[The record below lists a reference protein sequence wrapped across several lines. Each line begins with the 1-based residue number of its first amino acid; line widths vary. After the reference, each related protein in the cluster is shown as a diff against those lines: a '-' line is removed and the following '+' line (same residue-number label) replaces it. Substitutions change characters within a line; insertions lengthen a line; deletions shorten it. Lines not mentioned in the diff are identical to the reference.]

1 MTISAAQPAMTDTS
15 ALPGVGLPSWSAELI
30 AAARSAGED
39 VGLGLDLAAKYG
51 DQLPLPGRG
60 ATAVRWALL
69 AEVAA
74 ADLTAA
80 RILEAHSD
88 ALAILAEATA
98 AGEYGQPPPLGTWG
112 VFAAEASG
120 VRLDATEEPSG
131 WRLAGTKPWCSLG
144 GTLDHALVTAHA
156 GTQRRLFAV
165 DLHDASV
172 RADPSTGWAAR
183 GLRNVPSG
191 PVHFKHTPAYP
202 VGGPS
207 WYLTRPGF
215 AWGGL
220 GVAACW
226 HGGAHAL
233 SQALRAAAARSA
245 PRELLSMHVGGAD
258 VARHGAAASLLE
270 AARLVDD
277 PETGAGAAGELLA
290 LRVRSVVAD
299 AAERVIMHVAHALG
313 PAPLAFDE
321 EHARRVADLQ
331 IYLRQHH
338 AERDLARLGTLLSGA
353 GT

>member
-1 MTISAAQPAMTDTS
+1 MTGPTVLT
-15 ALPGVGLPSWSAELI
+15 GVDLPSWSSDLV
-30 AAARSAGED
+30 AAARAAGED
-39 VGLGLDLAAKYG
+39 VRLGLELAAKYG
-51 DQLPLPGRG
+51 DQLPLPGHG
-60 ATAVRWALL
+60 ATAARWALL

-88 ALAILAEATA
+88 ALAILAEAGA
-98 AGEYGQPPPLGTWG
+98 AGEYGPPRPAGTWG
-112 VFAAEASG
+112 VFAAEGPG
-120 VRLDATEEPSG
+120 VRLDATEEASG

-144 GTLDHALVTAHA
+144 GALDHALVTAHA
-156 GTQRRLFAV
+156 GAHRRLFAV
-165 DLHDASV
+165 DLRDPSV
-172 RADPSTGWAAR
+172 RADPPTGWAAR

-191 PVHFKHTPAYP
+191 PVHFAATVAHP
-202 VGGPS
+202 VGGPG

-226 HGGAHAL
+226 LGGAHAL
-233 SQALRAAAARSA
+233 SQSLRAVAAR
-245 PRELLSMHVGGAD
+245 RESGGVLSMHVGAAD
-258 VARHGAAASLLE
+258 VAMHGAAASLLD
-270 AARLVDD
+270 AARVVDD
-277 PETGAGAAGELLA
+277 PGNGSAAVGELLA

-299 AAERVIMHVAHALG
+299 AAERVLTHVAHALG

-331 IYLRQHH
+331 IYIRQHH
-338 AERDLARLGTLLSGA
+338 AERDLATLGTLLSGG

>member
-1 MTISAAQPAMTDTS
+1 LTGAS
-15 ALPGVGLPSWSAELI
+15 ALPSVALPSWSADLI
-30 AAARSAGED
+30 AAARAAGED
-39 VGLGLDLAAKYG
+39 VALGLEVAAKYG
-51 DQLPLPGRG
+51 DQLPVPGRG

-88 ALAILAEATA
+88 ALAILAETA
-98 AGEYGQPPPLGTWG
+98 AAREHSQARPGGTWG
-112 VFAAEASG
+112 VFAAEGPG
-120 VRLDATEEPSG
+120 VRLDGTNGPSG
-131 WRLAGTKPWCSLG
+131 WRLTGTKPWCSLG
-144 GTLDHALVTAHA
+144 GALDHALVTAHA
-156 GTQRRLFAV
+156 GPQRRLFAV
-165 DLHDASV
+165 DLHDPSV
-172 RADPSTGWAAR
+172 HADPPSGWAAR

-191 PVHFKHTPAYP
+191 PVHFEATPACP
-202 VGGPS
+202 VGGPG

-226 HGGAHAL
+226 YGGAHAL
-233 SQALRAAAARSA
+233 SQTLRAAAAGRH
-245 PRELLSMHVGGAD
+245 PDDLLSMQVGAAD
-258 VARHGAAASLLE
+258 VAMHGAAASLLE

-277 PETGAGAAGELLA
+277 ADSGDRRAVPLLA

-299 AAERVIMHVAHALG
+299 AAERVIAHVAHALG

-331 IYLRQHH
+331 IYIRQHH
-338 AERDLARLGTLLSGA
+338 AERDLATLGRLLSG
-353 GT
+353 GGP